1 MQRLSRRDLR
11 QFMAD
16 IHAGIGLLT
25 RIPVRV
31 DVPAA
36 TQRGARGAW
45 AWPVVGLVVGFL
57 ATLVSAVAMWL
68 GMSPGLSAAVALAS
82 LAMLTGALHEDGLA
96 DSLDGLW
103 GGHTRERRLQI
114 MKDSRIGTYGALGL
128 GMMLLIRWQALTM
141 LFTTGW
147 FWVALPLC
155 AAVSRWP
162 MVALLEWLPP
172 ARPDGLGQVM
182 GRPGGTTLVVCSAL
196 TVALALLMSGKVALP
211 LAIVVLVVTAL
222 WSATARSRL
231 GGQTGDILGAVQHL
245 TETAALLT
253 LVTNVP

>member
-1 MQRLSRRDLR
+1 MHAPDPRDLR
-11 QFMAD
+11 QYAAD
-16 IHAGIGLLT
+16 IHAGIGFLT

-31 DVPAA
+31 DYAA
-36 TQRGARGAW
+36 ASARGARGAW
-45 AWPVVGLVVGFL
+45 AWPVVGLIVGFL
-57 ATLVSAVAMWL
+57 ATLVGALALWFS
-68 GMSPGLSAAVALAS
+68 MSPGLAAALALAS
-82 LAMLTGALHEDGLA
+82 QSMLTGALHEDGLA

-103 GGHTRERRLQI
+103 GGHTRERRLAI
-114 MKDSRIGTYGALGL
+114 MKDSRIGTYGVLGL
-128 GMMLLIRWQALTM
+128 CMVLLIRWQALVM

-172 ARPDGLGQVM
+172 AKPDGLGQVM
-182 GRPGGTTLVVCSAL
+182 GKPGGQTLVAASAVT
-196 TVALALLMSGKVALP
+196 TVIALVLAGTVALP
-211 LAIVVLVVTAL
+211 LAIVVLCVTAL
-222 WSATARSRL
+222 WSATARARL

-253 LVTNVP
+253 LVTNAP